1 MKQIRISNSDLFIL
15 EGEKGRKPEKGNS
28 VHDAVLSGVEWIDAL
43 NTIARSSNAHDHYS
57 KLIRRIPVLKRDEEQ
72 HLIREAQAGDMMARD
87 RFLWHN
93 LRLVTFV
100 ARRFLGQLNANP
112 AIEFMDLVQEGVTGL
127 SQALSKY
134 SFDKEAKFSTYAFW
148 WIRQAI
154 SRFIFDSARVIR
166 LPVHIED
173 KLSKYRKAI
182 RALEQR
188 SSGIPPD
195 VFQIAE
201 ELQCDPVEV
210 QALTRLHETSGR
222 VSLDDTLRS
231 REHNK
236 TSSGV
241 SRLNFIKDDHHFHM
255 EGGVDRST
263 MAEKLRM
270 RMKLV
275 CKNIK
280 QYDILALRFGFSGEA
295 IEDPTLEEVG
305 AEYGV
310 TRERIRQ
317 IEADGLMRLAQD
329 PETVRLANE
338 YLGKN
343 IPIPGIGR
351 LNIPTMSHQVKLPKV
366 GKKKGEQMTI
376 GTRNL
381 PPQEVVDCVCTYY
394 GVTASLATSKLKSDE
409 VVQVRAV
416 IYHILFNAGMAL
428 RQIGKLLDK
437 SQEAVRHSY
446 QVLAMELIKDARL
459 RADMVTLN
467 EMLGIEEVVVT
478 TDKQPEPTSEDQAE
492 EQQEDTELEFDPQD
506 VIAKV
511 CESYGTPRA
520 YVFSK
525 TRDSEVVFVRHVL
538 FYMLHDEG
546 KMTSVSIGTLFDRDH
561 ASVLHGCQKIKA
573 RLPVDERL
581 RAHIQ
586 RFKGFLQLA
595 TV

>member
-1 MKQIRISNSDLFIL
+1 MKQIRITNSDLFIL
-15 EGEKGRKPEKGNS
+15 EGEKGLKPGKGNS

-43 NTIARSSNAHDHYS
+43 NTIARSSNAHEHFS
-57 KLIRRIPVLKRDEEQ
+57 KLIRSIPVLKRDEEQ
-72 HLIREAQAGDMMARD
+72 YLIREAKAGDMMARD

-93 LRLVTFV
+93 LRLVVFV
-100 ARRFLGQLNANP
+100 VRRFLGQLNANP
-112 AIEFMDLVQEGVTGL
+112 AVEFMDLVQEGVFGL
-127 SQALSKY
+127 IRALDKY
-134 SFDKEAKFSTYAFW
+134 QFDKEAKFSTYAFHW
-148 WIRQAI
+148 VRQAVN
-154 SRFIFDSARVIR
+154 RFIFDGARVIR

-173 KLSKYRKAI
+173 KLNKYR
-182 RALEQR
+182 RATRTLEQR
-188 SSGIPPD
+188 LGGIQPD

-201 ELQCDPVEV
+201 ELRCDPVEV
-210 QALTRLHETSGR
+210 QALARLHDTSR
-222 VSLDDTLRS
+222 RISLDDALKVKEHKDTSTRS
-231 REHNK
+231 AR
-236 TSSGV
+236 
-241 SRLNFIKDDHHFHM
+241 RDFIRDNHHFLM

-310 TRERIRQ
+310 TRERVRQ

-351 LNIPTMSHQVKLPKV
+351 LNIPTGPLKVGLPKRT
-366 GKKKGEQMTI
+366 KQKGEQVMI
-376 GTRNL
+376 GTRGL
-381 PPQEVVDCVCTYY
+381 PPEEVVDCVCTYY

-409 VVQVRAV
+409 VVQVRAI

-446 QVLAMELIKDARL
+446 QVLAMELIKDAQL

-467 EMLGIEEVVVT
+467 EMLGIEEVT
-478 TDKQPEPTSEDQAE
+478 TTEEEPEKLLE
-492 EQQEDTELEFDPQD
+492 ETPDEVAKFDPQE

-511 CESYGTPRA
+511 CESYGTLRA
-520 YVFSK
+520 YVLSK
-525 TRDSEVVFVRHVL
+525 TRNTEAVFVRHVL
-538 FYMLHDEG
+538 FYLLHGEG
-546 KMTSVSIGTLFDRDH
+546 KMALNPIGKLFDRDH
-561 ASVLHGCQKIKA
+561 TSVLHGHQKIQS
-573 RLPVDERL
+573 RLPVDEKL
-581 RAHIQ
+581 RAQIQ
-586 RFKGFLQLA
+586 RFKVLLQPA
-595 TV
+595 AM